1 LRPGVYLGGARI
13 RLPSVGKPGHTPGN
27 VKLLLP
33 PRQSRGNSRCINLAG
48 IYDQGQGITQ
58 DYVEAIRMYRL
69 VAAQG
74 DAVAQLNLGLMYL
87 KGHGVTQDYVR
98 SHMWFNPSAAAG
110 LEPGVRML
118 DLASRLMP
126 RQQIAEAQILAKEC
140 QHRNFY
146 NCE

>member
-1 LRPGVYLGGARI
+1 V
-13 RLPSVGKPGHTPGN
+13 S
-27 VKLLLP
+27 
-33 PRQSRGNSRCINLAG
+33 NLAG

-58 DYVEAIRMYRL
+58 DYVKAIRLYRL
-69 VAAQG
+69 AAAQG

-98 SHMWFNPSAAAG
+98 SHMWFNLSAAAG

-118 DLASRLMP
+118 DLASRLMT
-126 RQQIAEAQILAKEC
+126 RQQIAEAQMLAKEC